1 MRISELSRRSG
12 VSIPTIKYYL
22 RDGLLPADPDQGAD
36 QPQPAH
42 MVLVVLGLV
51 GGGGAARGQQAVP

>member
-22 RDGLLPADPDQGAD
+22 RDGLLPAGRATAANQAD
-36 QPQPAH
+36 YDEDH
-42 MVLVVLGLV
+42 LRRCG
-51 GGGGAARGQQAVP
+51 